1 MTLVRALVGVALA
14 LAMGRATS
22 AEVALAGVIGSR
34 AVLVVDD
41 SEPQTI
47 AVGWRTREGARLIAI
62 NGEMATIEFAGRI
75 EHARLGERVV
85 SAGSTGGD
93 GLVLQ
98 ADSRGHFLTQGRVNG
113 KAVRFLVDT
122 GATLVSLGRG
132 DAERAG
138 VDFRKGTPA
147 LTSTANGT
155 ASVWLVQVDTLVVGG
170 VKVHKVQACRA

>member
-34 AVLVVDD
+34 AVLVGDD
-41 SEPQTI
+41 GEPQTI
-47 AVGWRTREGARLIAI
+47 AVGGRTREGARLIAI
-62 NGEMATIEFAGRI
+62 NGEMATIEFAGRT

-122 GATLVSLGRG
+122 GATSVSLGRG